1 MGSIINQLTVFSFK
15 KMKGIKFILLLA
27 GILFFLP
34 EAWSQFILSGEFRPR
49 TEFSRGYKSL
59 AVEDQNMSTATAQ
72 RTRLNAIFS
81 SEGVK
86 AKLVLQDVRFWG
98 SQPQLV
104 ANEDYATSVHEAW
117 AEIKLAENFFLK
129 AGRQELV
136 YDDSRIFGNVGWAHQ
151 ARSHDLA
158 LLKIENDFKLHF
170 GIAHHE
176 NADVTNNF
184 YNGPDAYKDMQ
195 FLWFNKTWEKTRLS
209 LLFLNNGVPVFVT
222 QNEQENRY
230 SQTLG
235 GRITHSLDEVTLAGN
250 LYYQTGELPSMQKIS
265 ALNLLLEASLKNG
278 FTAGF
283 EHLSGNSYDK
293 NDKNY
298 AFNPFYGT
306 NHAFNGHMDY
316 FYVGNHI
323 NSVGLNDVY
332 LKYSYKKEKIGFT
345 GHLHYFASAGKI
357 SADAKN
363 YLGTELDLGISYAV
377 QPNASLSAGWSLMFA
392 GESMELLKGG
402 DHTAGQHW
410 GFIML
415 SVTPTFLKQ

>member
-1 MGSIINQLTVFSFK
+1 MRRNTFLI
-15 KMKGIKFILLLA
+15 LLA
-27 GILFFLP
+27 GMLFFLP
-34 EAWSQFILSGEFRPR
+34 EVQAQFTLSGEFRPR

-59 AVEDQNMSTATAQ
+59 AIEDQNMSTATAQ
-72 RTRLNAIFS
+72 RTRLNTLFATD
-81 SEGVK
+81 GVK
-86 AKLVLQDVRFWG
+86 AKLVLQDVRYWG

-104 ANEDYATSVHEAW
+104 TNEDFATSVHEAW
-117 AEIKLAENFFLK
+117 AEVKLAENFSLK

-158 LLKIENDFKLHF
+158 LFKIENEFRLHL

-176 NADVTNNF
+176 NADITNNF
-184 YNGPDAYKDMQ
+184 YTGPDAYKDMQ
-195 FLWFNKTWEKTRLS
+195 FLWFNKTWEKTGLS
-209 LLFLNNGVPVFVT
+209 FLLLNNGVPVFISNT
-222 QNEQENRY
+222 EQENRY

-235 GRITHSLDEVTLAGN
+235 GRLTQSMNDLSVAAN
-250 LYYQTGELPSMQKIS
+250 AYYQTGKHVSGKNIS
-265 ALNLLLEASLKNG
+265 ALNFLFELSLKNG
-278 FTAGF
+278 FAAGF

-293 NDKNY
+293 NDKVY
-298 AFNPFYGT
+298 AFTPFYGT

-316 FYVGNHI
+316 FYVGNHM
-323 NSVGLNDVY
+323 NSVGLNDIY
-332 LKYSYKKEKIGFT
+332 LKYGYKKEKMGFT

-377 QPNASLSAGWSLMFA
+377 QPNAVLSAGWSVMFA

-402 DHTAGQHW
+402 DHTVGQHW

-415 SVTPTFLKQ
+415 AVTPTFFKQ

>member
-1 MGSIINQLTVFSFK
+1 MQHKTFFT
-15 KMKGIKFILLLA
+15 LLA
-27 GILFFLP
+27 GMFFFLP
-34 EAWSQFILSGEFRPR
+34 EAQAQFSLSGEFRPR

-72 RTRLNAIFS
+72 RTRLNALYTTDA
-81 SEGVK
+81 VK
-86 AKLVLQDVRFWG
+86 AKLVLQDVRYWG
-98 SQPQLV
+98 NQPQLV
-104 ANEDYATSVHEAW
+104 TNEDYAASVHEAW
-117 AEIKLAENFFLK
+117 AEVKLYENFSLK

-158 LLKIENDFKLHF
+158 LFKIEQEFKLHL

-195 FLWFNKTWEKTRLS
+195 FLWFNKSWEKTGLS
-209 LLFLNNGVPVFVT
+209 LLFLNNGVPVFVAA
-222 QNEQENRY
+222 NEQENRY
-230 SQTLG
+230 SQTFG
-235 GRITHSLDEVTLAGN
+235 GRVTQALEDVSLAAN
-250 LYYQTGELPSMQKIS
+250 LYAQTGKLVSGNDIS
-265 ALNLLLEASLKNG
+265 AFNFLFEASLKNG
-278 FTAGF
+278 LTAGF

-293 NDKNY
+293 NNKNY
-298 AFNPFYGT
+298 AFNPLYGT

-316 FYVGNHI
+316 FFVGNHI

-332 LKYSYKKEKIGFT
+332 LKYGCKKEKFGFN

-363 YLGTELDLGISYAV
+363 YLGTEVDLSISYAV
-377 QPNASLSAGWSLMFA
+377 QPNAVLSAGWSVMFA

-402 DHTAGQHW
+402 DHTVGQHW

-415 SVTPTFLKQ
+415 SVTPTFIPQ

>member
-1 MGSIINQLTVFSFK
+1 MKQNSFL
-15 KMKGIKFILLLA
+15 FLLA
-27 GILFFLP
+27 GMFFFLP
-34 EAWSQFILSGEFRPR
+34 EVRAQFTLSGEFRPR
-49 TEFSRGYKSL
+49 TEFSRGYKTL

-72 RTRLNAIFS
+72 RTRLNALYATD
-81 SEGVK
+81 GVK

-104 ANEDYATSVHEAW
+104 TNEDFATSIHEAW
-117 AEIKLAENFFLK
+117 AEIKLAENFSLK

-158 LLKIENDFKLHF
+158 LFKIENDFKLHF

-195 FLWFNKTWEKTRLS
+195 FLWFNKSWEKTGLS
-209 LLFLNNGVPVFVT
+209 LLFLNNGVPVFVAN
-222 QNEQENRY
+222 NEQENRY
-230 SQTLG
+230 SQTFG
-235 GRITHSLDEVTLAGN
+235 GRVTHALEDVSLAAN
-250 LYYQTGELPSMQKIS
+250 LYAQTGKLVSGNDIS
-265 ALNLLLEASLKNG
+265 AFNFLFEASLKNG
-278 FTAGF
+278 ITAGF

-298 AFNPFYGT
+298 AFNPLYGT

-323 NSVGLNDVY
+323 NSVGLNDLY
-332 LKYSYKKEKIGFT
+332 LKYNYKKEKFGFN
-345 GHLHYFASAGKI
+345 GHIHYFATAGKI
-357 SADAKN
+357 SADAKS

-377 QPNASLSAGWSLMFA
+377 QPNAVLSAGWSVMFA
-392 GESMELLKGG
+392 GESLELLKGG
-402 DHTAGQHW
+402 DHTVGQHW

-415 SVTPTFLKQ
+415 SVTPTFIQQ

>member
-1 MGSIINQLTVFSFK
+1 
-15 KMKGIKFILLLA
+15 MKRNAFLPLLA
-27 GILFFLP
+27 GMLFLLP
-34 EAWSQFILSGEFRPR
+34 EVHAQFTLSGEFRPR

-72 RTRLNAIFS
+72 RTRLNALFTTD
-81 SEGVK
+81 GVK

-104 ANEDYATSVHEAW
+104 TNEDYATSVHEAW
-117 AEIKLAENFFLK
+117 AEIKLAENFSLK

-136 YDDSRIFGNVGWAHQ
+136 YGDSRIFGNVGWAHQ

-158 LLKIENDFKLHF
+158 LFKIENEFKLHF

-184 YNGPDAYKDMQ
+184 YNGPDAYKDLQ
-195 FLWFNKTWEKTRLS
+195 FLWFSKTWEKSGLS
-209 LLFLNNGVPVFVT
+209 LLFLNNGVPVFVSA
-222 QNEQENRY
+222 QEQENRY

-235 GRITHSLDEVTLAGN
+235 GRVTHSLDEVTFAGN

-265 ALNLLLEASLKNG
+265 AFNILAEASMKNG
-278 FTAGF
+278 ISLGF

-293 NDKNY
+293 TDKNY
-298 AFNPFYGT
+298 AFNPLYGT

-316 FYVGNHI
+316 FFVGNHI

-332 LKYSYKKEKIGFT
+332 LKYAYKKDKFGFN

-377 QPNASLSAGWSLMFA
+377 QPNATISAGWSLMFA

-410 GFIML
+410 GYIML
-415 SVTPTFLKQ
+415 SVTPAFIQ

>member
-1 MGSIINQLTVFSFK
+1 
-15 KMKGIKFILLLA
+15 MKRNTFLILLA
-27 GILFFLP
+27 GMFLFVP
-34 EAWSQFILSGEFRPR
+34 EVRAQFALSGEFRPR

-59 AVEDQNMSTATAQ
+59 AVEDQKMSTATAQ
-72 RTRLNAIFS
+72 RTRLNALFATD
-81 SEGVK
+81 GVK
-86 AKLVLQDVRFWG
+86 AKLVLQDVRYWG

-104 ANEDYATSVHEAW
+104 TNEDYATSVHEAW
-117 AEIKLAENFFLK
+117 AEIKLAENLFLK

-158 LLKIENDFKLHF
+158 LFKIENDFKLHF

-184 YNGPDAYKDMQ
+184 YNGPDACKDLQ
-195 FLWFNKTWEKTRLS
+195 FLWFNKTWEKTGLS
-209 LLFLNNGVPVFVT
+209 LMFLNNGVPVFVSA
-222 QNEQENRY
+222 QEQENRY
-230 SQTLG
+230 SQTFG
-235 GRITHSLDEVTLAGN
+235 GRLTHALEDVSLAAN
-250 LYYQTGELPSMQKIS
+250 LYAQTGELPSMQKIS
-265 ALNLLLEASLKNG
+265 AFNFLVEASMQIGITL
-278 FTAGF
+278 GF

-293 NDKNY
+293 TDKNY
-298 AFNPFYGT
+298 AFNPLYGT

-332 LKYSYKKEKIGFT
+332 LKFAYQKEKFGFN

-363 YLGTELDLGISYAV
+363 YLGTEVDLGISYAV
-377 QPNASLSAGWSLMFA
+377 QPNAVFSAGWSVMFA
-392 GESMELLKGG
+392 GESMEFLKGG
-402 DHTAGQHW
+402 DHTASQHW

-415 SVTPTFLKQ
+415 AVTPTFFQQ